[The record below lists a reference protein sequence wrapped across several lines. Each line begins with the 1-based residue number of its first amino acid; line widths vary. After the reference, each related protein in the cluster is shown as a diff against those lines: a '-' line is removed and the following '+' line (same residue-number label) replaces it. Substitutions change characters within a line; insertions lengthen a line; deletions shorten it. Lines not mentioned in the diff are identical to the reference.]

1 MSVFALLLWALLR
14 GTLGGPVQR
23 AAWFEGVNPAQTNQ
37 EGYGVSP
44 HDSFYRLPVSL
55 HAPGPLVARELLR
68 PVPHKR
74 PLPAE
79 LMALLLPTPRP
90 HQSVQETGARAVEVW
105 CGLDQVSVCVDRFQL
120 SAWTVPSLF
129 RLGSCEASSVTPR
142 FLFFRFRLTECGGE
156 AKVVGGQLVYTY
168 SLWYTPPPQG
178 YIIRVL
184 PLNLP
189 IQCLYDRF
197 HYSYQVGFRPQVQ
210 HTTLIKSIRSKRSY
224 SLTVC
229 NAQGEPI
236 PPGHWFF
243 LGEPVYFVA
252 QTGVLLAGERLY
264 VDACYATSS
273 KDPSSMP
280 KVDIITNYGCMVDSN
295 REGSSSLFLSGVGSV
310 LKFSVDA
317 FLFRAVSQVLYLH
330 CSMSVGFSASPSSKS
345 CSYNETA
352 GRWEELEAS
361 ASVCACCD
369 SMCTD
374 MQDSIRNTVSSPGWL
389 IGQRAEEKPRM
400 QVTSFQAE
408 EVRQR
413 LDHEER

>member
-317 FLFRAVSQVLYLH
+317 FLFRAVSQVGGAGGLSL
-330 CSMSVGFSASPSSKS
+330 SM
-345 CSYNETA
+345 
-352 GRWEELEAS
+352 
-361 ASVCACCD
+361 
-369 SMCTD
+369 
-374 MQDSIRNTVSSPGWL
+374 
-389 IGQRAEEKPRM
+389 
-400 QVTSFQAE
+400 
-408 EVRQR
+408 R
-413 LDHEER
+413 LL